1 MDYGFALITEER
13 KANGLFLKGNLTFNT
28 TIANLGSYKNGPA
41 LSDSKMTK
49 ATSDEI
55 KIMHTKCMG
64 PEDMI
69 SALSGG
75 NQQKVIFGKW
85 LERGPQIFMMDEPTR
100 GIDVG
105 AKYEIYELII
115 NMAKQ
120 GKTVIVVSSEMPE
133 ILGITN
139 RIGVMSNGRL
149 SGIVNTKETNQE
161 ELLSYYLR
169 QEPAA
174 GRHYP
179 EEYGKMLS
187 AQLRNKGILLFAII
201 GIISCA
207 IDIITFPFP
216 IPELPPGSP
225 LSASTMIPLP
235 PEVPFEVCIS
245 SRVTTRFSGE
255 CDFDATVRKKG
266 GGKHVFP
273 AILINPGGRSAV
285 TIYRLWPED
294 KHHQGS
300 LIFTNGIQSCLLNMD
315 TMQMKSLNGPA
326 SNYPPPSSEDLSGE
340 DMNLRLETVGL
351 YRGLSFVRG
360 AEHSATTRSYILKI
374 LENMQARAECLKKP
388 QTGTLPNP

>member
-1 MDYGFALITEER
+1 MLDYLFQHFYSTLAIFSFCIAILILRALGKRSIFWIPVSTAPLGCITFLAVFLLLTAFIIGTFGFFTTIPIAENLAFAL
-13 KANGLFLKGNLTFNT
+13 AWL
-28 TIANLGSYKNGPA
+28 AAMAAA
-41 LSDSKMTK
+41 L
-49 ATSDEI
+49 
-55 KIMHTKCMG
+55 
-64 PEDMI
+64 
-69 SALSGG
+69 
-75 NQQKVIFGKW
+75 
-85 LERGPQIFMMDEPTR
+85 
-100 GIDVG
+100 
-105 AKYEIYELII
+105 
-115 NMAKQ
+115 
-120 GKTVIVVSSEMPE
+120 TVIS
-133 ILGITN
+133 
-139 RIGVMSNGRL
+139 RL
-149 SGIVNTKETNQE
+149 TG
-161 ELLSYYLR
+161 YYLR

-225 LSASTMIPLP
+225 LSAATMIPLP

-266 GGKHVFP
+266 
-273 AILINPGGRSAV
+273 
-285 TIYRLWPED
+285 
-294 KHHQGS
+294 
-300 LIFTNGIQSCLLNMD
+300 CLLNMD

-374 LENMQARAECLKKP
+374 LENMQARAERLKEATDRNSSESLTK
-388 QTGTLPNP
+388 

>member
-1 MDYGFALITEER
+1 MESLPACLSKFFPHAMLDYLFQHFYSTLAIFSFCIAILILRALGKRGIFWIPVSTAPLGCITFLAVFLLLTAFIIGTFGFFTTIPIAENLAFAL
-13 KANGLFLKGNLTFNT
+13 AWL
-28 TIANLGSYKNGPA
+28 AAMAAA
-41 LSDSKMTK
+41 L
-49 ATSDEI
+49 
-55 KIMHTKCMG
+55 
-64 PEDMI
+64 
-69 SALSGG
+69 
-75 NQQKVIFGKW
+75 
-85 LERGPQIFMMDEPTR
+85 
-100 GIDVG
+100 
-105 AKYEIYELII
+105 
-115 NMAKQ
+115 
-120 GKTVIVVSSEMPE
+120 TVIS
-133 ILGITN
+133 
-139 RIGVMSNGRL
+139 RL
-149 SGIVNTKETNQE
+149 TG
-161 ELLSYYLR
+161 YYLR

-225 LSASTMIPLP
+225 LSAATMIPLP
-235 PEVPFEVCIS
+235 TEVPFEVCIS

>member
-1 MDYGFALITEER
+1 MLDYLFQHFYSTLAIFSFCIAILILRALGKRSSFWIPVSTAPLGCITFLAVFLLLTAVIIGTFGFFTTIPIAENLAFALAWLAAMSAALAVISR
-13 KANGLFLKGNLTFNT
+13 LT
-28 TIANLGSYKNGPA
+28 G
-41 LSDSKMTK
+41 
-49 ATSDEI
+49 
-55 KIMHTKCMG
+55 
-64 PEDMI
+64 
-69 SALSGG
+69 
-75 NQQKVIFGKW
+75 
-85 LERGPQIFMMDEPTR
+85 
-100 GIDVG
+100 
-105 AKYEIYELII
+105 
-115 NMAKQ
+115 
-120 GKTVIVVSSEMPE
+120 
-133 ILGITN
+133 
-139 RIGVMSNGRL
+139 
-149 SGIVNTKETNQE
+149 
-161 ELLSYYLR
+161 YYLR
-169 QEPAA
+169 QKPSA
-174 GRHYP
+174 GSHYP
-179 EEYGKMLS
+179 EEYGKIMS

-207 IDIITFPFP
+207 IDIITLPFP

-225 LSASTMIPLP
+225 LSAATMIPLP

-255 CDFDATVRKKG
+255 C
-266 GGKHVFP
+266 

-374 LENMQARAECLKKP
+374 LENMQERAERLKKAIDRNSP
-388 QTGTLPNP
+388 ESLTK

>member
-1 MDYGFALITEER
+1 MAGSHGCRSDRISR
-13 KANGLFLKGNLTFNT
+13 LT
-28 TIANLGSYKNGPA
+28 G
-41 LSDSKMTK
+41 
-49 ATSDEI
+49 
-55 KIMHTKCMG
+55 
-64 PEDMI
+64 
-69 SALSGG
+69 
-75 NQQKVIFGKW
+75 
-85 LERGPQIFMMDEPTR
+85 
-100 GIDVG
+100 
-105 AKYEIYELII
+105 
-115 NMAKQ
+115 
-120 GKTVIVVSSEMPE
+120 
-133 ILGITN
+133 
-139 RIGVMSNGRL
+139 
-149 SGIVNTKETNQE
+149 
-161 ELLSYYLR
+161 YYLR

-225 LSASTMIPLP
+225 LSAATMIPLP

-374 LENMQARAECLKKP
+374 LENMQARAERLKEATDRNSSESLTK
-388 QTGTLPNP
+388 

>member
-1 MDYGFALITEER
+1 
-13 KANGLFLKGNLTFNT
+13 
-28 TIANLGSYKNGPA
+28 
-41 LSDSKMTK
+41 
-49 ATSDEI
+49 
-55 KIMHTKCMG
+55 
-64 PEDMI
+64 
-69 SALSGG
+69 
-75 NQQKVIFGKW
+75 
-85 LERGPQIFMMDEPTR
+85 
-100 GIDVG
+100 
-105 AKYEIYELII
+105 
-115 NMAKQ
+115 
-120 GKTVIVVSSEMPE
+120 
-133 ILGITN
+133 
-139 RIGVMSNGRL
+139 
-149 SGIVNTKETNQE
+149 
-161 ELLSYYLR
+161 
-169 QEPAA
+169 
-174 GRHYP
+174 
-179 EEYGKMLS
+179 
-187 AQLRNKGILLFAII
+187 
-201 GIISCA
+201 
-207 IDIITFPFP
+207 
-216 IPELPPGSP
+216 
-225 LSASTMIPLP
+225 MIPLP

-340 DMNLRLETVGL
+340 NMNLRLETVGL

>member
-1 MDYGFALITEER
+1 MPIQVFPACHARLSVSTFLFNAGHLLFCIAILILRALGKRSSFWIPVSTAPLGCITFLAVFLLLTAVIIGTFGF
-13 KANGLFLKGNLTFNT
+13 FT
-28 TIANLGSYKNGPA
+28 TIPIAENLAFAWRGWQPC
-41 LSDSKMTK
+41 LPLWPLFH
-49 ATSDEI
+49 AT
-55 KIMHTKCMG
+55 G
-64 PEDMI
+64 
-69 SALSGG
+69 
-75 NQQKVIFGKW
+75 
-85 LERGPQIFMMDEPTR
+85 
-100 GIDVG
+100 
-105 AKYEIYELII
+105 
-115 NMAKQ
+115 
-120 GKTVIVVSSEMPE
+120 
-133 ILGITN
+133 
-139 RIGVMSNGRL
+139 
-149 SGIVNTKETNQE
+149 
-161 ELLSYYLR
+161 YYLR
-169 QEPAA
+169 QEPSA
-174 GRHYP
+174 GRNYP
-179 EEYGKMLS
+179 EEYGKIMS

-207 IDIITFPFP
+207 IDIITLPFP

-225 LSASTMIPLP
+225 LSAATMIPLP
-235 PEVPFEVCIS
+235 PEAPFEVCIS

-273 AILINPGGRSAV
+273 AILINLGGRSAV

-374 LENMQARAECLKKP
+374 LENMQERAERLKEAIDRNSPKSL
-388 QTGTLPNP
+388 TK

>member
-1 MDYGFALITEER
+1 MSDIAALFTWVNMR
-13 KANGLFLKGNLTFNT
+13 FLLQGLG
-28 TIANLGSYKNGPA
+28 
-41 LSDSKMTK
+41 MTLL
-49 ATSDEI
+49 
-55 KIMHTKCMG
+55 
-64 PEDMI
+64 I
-69 SALSGG
+69 SALAILCSVVLGTVISVMRTSNARVLRGIATVYIEIFKNTPLLLWIMFTFFVAQLPPIGAAVLAFTLFTSASVAEIVRGG
-75 NQQKVIFGKW
+75 LASVPHGQYEAARSQGFSTVQTYVLIILPQALRNMVPALLSQFVTTIKDTSYLWGAMALQELMG
-85 LERGPQIFMMDEPTR
+85 RGMILMNSYNSTVQIF
-100 GIDVG
+100 
-105 AKYEIYELII
+105 
-115 NMAKQ
+115 
-120 GKTVIVVSSEMPE
+120 
-133 ILGITN
+133 
-139 RIGVMSNGRL
+139 
-149 SGIVNTKETNQE
+149 
-161 ELLSYYLR
+161 
-169 QEPAA
+169 
-174 GRHYP
+174 
-179 EEYGKMLS
+179 
-187 AQLRNKGILLFAII
+187 AIF

-300 LIFTNGIQSCLLNMD
+300 LVFTNGIQSCLLNMD

-374 LENMQARAECLKKP
+374 LENMQARAERLKEATDRNSSESLTK
-388 QTGTLPNP
+388 

>member
-1 MDYGFALITEER
+1 MLDYLFQHFYSTLAIFSFCIAILILRALGKRSSFWIPVSTAPLGCITFLAVFLLLTAVIIGTFGFFTTIPIAENLAFALAWLAAMAAALAVISR
-13 KANGLFLKGNLTFNT
+13 LT
-28 TIANLGSYKNGPA
+28 G
-41 LSDSKMTK
+41 
-49 ATSDEI
+49 
-55 KIMHTKCMG
+55 
-64 PEDMI
+64 
-69 SALSGG
+69 
-75 NQQKVIFGKW
+75 
-85 LERGPQIFMMDEPTR
+85 
-100 GIDVG
+100 
-105 AKYEIYELII
+105 
-115 NMAKQ
+115 
-120 GKTVIVVSSEMPE
+120 
-133 ILGITN
+133 
-139 RIGVMSNGRL
+139 
-149 SGIVNTKETNQE
+149 
-161 ELLSYYLR
+161 YYLQ
-169 QEPAA
+169 QEPSA

-179 EEYGKMLS
+179 EEYGKMMS

-207 IDIITFPFP
+207 IDIITLPFP

-225 LSASTMIPLP
+225 LS
-235 PEVPFEVCIS
+235 
-245 SRVTTRFSGE
+245 
-255 CDFDATVRKKG
+255 DFDATVRKKG

-374 LENMQARAECLKKP
+374 LENMQERAERLKEAIDRNSPESLTK
-388 QTGTLPNP
+388 